1 MYVLYGGYHILQG
14 EGSRISEINSPV
26 CLVNI
31 LTKSVELDN
40 IVIINQPNLMVAI

>member
-1 MYVLYGGYHILQG
+1 MYVLYGGYQIFQG

-31 LTKSVELDN
+31 LT
-40 IVIINQPNLMVAI
+40 INQLNSIIL